1 MTKLKTV
8 ENPHRDL
15 YQNEVYRNMKV
26 GDCVR
31 IIVSGDLVENRY
43 SLITK
48 ENCELFLIRDRHQ
61 TRMFTKT
68 PRSQVNSEGL
78 YTETSYGLWK
88 YMEEVAKEPIVF
100 LNPSVK
106 NITKLKY
113 EDKLKVTDFFD
124 IDRLPKKRGAKNE
137 LGSELELEGS
147 NTDWPK
153 KFIHIMSSN
162 NLVDNVGTDGSV
174 AKKGTEIRFAHP
186 ELPGWNLS
194 AIRCIMRLAKENG
207 FGAGPTAGQHVHI
220 SHPKILKALFKFEFN
235 LDLMNE
241 FFKPISCRQT
251 ARYGLN
257 NDLYRNQYSE
267 FGTLEI
273 RCWESTTN
281 PVLFRKRIVFAKMFV
296 DYLISDEPIEK
307 IWTKMPIKMAKLYVD
322 MLFTENPHSFGGDPK
337 DVLKKLSG
345 WARKYAKRTYNE
357 GE

>member
-1 MTKLKTV
+1 MTKLITV
-8 ENPHRDL
+8 ENPQREL
-15 YQNEVYRNMKV
+15 CQNEFFRNMKV

-31 IIVSGDLVENRY
+31 LIVSGDFVNNSYNLIAQENIEVFLVKGRY
-43 SLITK
+43 G
-48 ENCELFLIRDRHQ
+48 
-61 TRMFTKT
+61 TRIFTKM
-68 PRSQVNSEGL
+68 PRSQVDSEGL
-78 YTETSYGLWK
+78 YTESSCGLWK
-88 YMEEVAKEPIVF
+88 FMQEVAKEPIVF
-100 LNPSVK
+100 LNSSVK

-113 EDKLKVTDFFD
+113 EDKLKIDDFFD
-124 IDRLPKKRGAKNE
+124 IDRFPKKRGAKNE

-147 NTDWPK
+147 NTEWPK
-153 KFIHIMSSN
+153 KFVHIMLSN
-162 NLVDNVGTDGSV
+162 RLVDGVGKDGSV

-194 AIRCIMRLAKENG
+194 AIRSIMRLAKENG

-251 ARYGLN
+251 DRYGLN
-257 NDLYRNQYSE
+257 NDLYRNQYSD

-296 DYLISDEPIEK
+296 DYLVGDEPIEK

-322 MLFTENPHSFGGDPK
+322 MLFTENPHKFGGDQK

-345 WARKYAKRTYNE
+345 WARKYAKRTYNQ